1 MADTIDS
8 ILHRLP
14 SSNGKPKAIDQKVLT
29 IRVPA
34 DLHAALQ
41 AEAHE
46 RKTSVNR
53 LAVAKL
59 ALKAIVLDHVVE
71 VMAEMENQ
79 NGASPAL

>member
-1 MADTIDS
+1 VADTLDS

-14 SSNGKPKAIDQKVLT
+14 SVNGNNKHRTSDQRVLT

-41 AEAHE
+41 DEARA

-59 ALKAIVLDHVVE
+59 AIKAEVLDHVVE
-71 VMAEMENQ
+71 AMAELDRD
-79 NGASPAL
+79 GTTV